1 MHYQLAT
8 RICATRRGIW
18 YRGRRGMCF
27 RLEGAA
33 ARAYDLKMGNMR
45 RPVVITSP
53 FASPEETARIYRI
66 PKRRANELR
75 KLVEDSLAKKG
86 YILSNDKDS
95 NGRRNGAGSK
105 TLRFRHL
112 GAKPQAA
119 ARVKSKSGN
128 ASRRKTTRAK
138 TKTTR

>member
-1 MHYQLAT
+1 
-8 RICATRRGIW
+8 
-18 YRGRRGMCF
+18 
-27 RLEGAA
+27 
-33 ARAYDLKMGNMR
+33 MGNMR